1 MVQLAITVKM
11 LGKLEV
17 RAKETVQSS
26 CSADDKLYLPCYLV
40 LSQNGA
46 PHGTPISTHK
56 CHNSYYIK
64 GSPERYPCKYEPCSL
79 CHPHIF
85 P

>member
-40 LSQNGA
+40 L
-46 PHGTPISTHK
+46 PKTGTPWDPNIDT
-56 CHNSYYIK
+56 
-64 GSPERYPCKYEPCSL
+64 
-79 CHPHIF
+79 
-85 P
+85 